1 MQFADME
8 FMQAEGIS
16 VDEIWDELQYFGVKR
31 EMFEFLDLSPE
42 EVFDLYDSV
51 KGRHDGWVKFQR

>member
-1 MQFADME
+1 MQV
-8 FMQAEGIS
+8 MQAEGIS
-16 VDEIWDELQYFGVKR
+16 VDEIWDELKYFGVQR

-51 KGRHDGWVKFQR
+51 KGRHDGWVRHNR